1 MWGVAVG
8 LAVMILSV
16 CIIIGF
22 KNEIREKVIGCG
34 GHIEILNYQSLM
46 NPEAQPIVFDDM
58 QLQRLRREP
67 GITHVQ
73 RFCTKTG
80 MLKTDEAFKGILL
93 RGVAEDYDTTFL
105 ASHFVDG
112 RLPHFS
118 ASKATNE
125 IVVSAL
131 IARKLGLGVG
141 DRVYTYFFSE
151 QVKARRFLIVGIYE
165 THLREFDNSLVFTDL
180 ATTQH
185 LNGWQADQYAGV
197 ELLLDD
203 FNRVDIATQRIS
215 EMMDK
220 TQDHYGATYTTHNIK
235 ELYPGIFSWLS
246 LLDTNVYVILI
257 LMILLSIFTMISG
270 LLIIILERT
279 NFIAVMKSMGASNGQ
294 VRRIFLWFSALLV
307 GRGIILGDILGIGL
321 AVVQQQLGLVH
332 LDPATYY
339 IDAVPIQFSWPI
351 IIVLN
356 VATLLITVLVLIIPS
371 FLVSRIQPAKVMR
384 FE

>member
-22 KNEIREKVIGCG
+22 KNEIRQKVIGFG
-34 GHIEILNYQSLM
+34 GHIEILNEQSLY
-46 NPEAQPIVFDDM
+46 NAEAQPIAFDSA
-58 QLQRLRREP
+58 QLGRLTSEP
-67 GITHVQ
+67 GIAHVQ

-80 MLKTDEAFKGILL
+80 MIKTDEAFKGILL

-105 ASHFVDG
+105 AAHLKAG
-112 RLPHFS
+112 RLPRFTAEH
-118 ASKATNE
+118 ATNE
-125 IVVSAL
+125 IAVSAL
-131 IARKLGLGVG
+131 QTKQLGLHVG

-165 THLREFDNSLVFTDL
+165 THLREFDNTLVFTDL
-180 ATTQH
+180 ETTQR
-185 LNGWQADQYAGV
+185 LNSWENNQYAGL
-197 ELLLDD
+197 ELLIDD
-203 FNRVDIATQRIS
+203 FNALDSTTWRVAQLMNR
-215 EMMDK
+215 
-220 TQDHYGATYTTHNIK
+220 TQDSYGATYTTHSIR

-246 LLDTNVYVILI
+246 LLDTNVYVILT
-257 LMILLSIFTMISG
+257 LMILLSLFTMTAG

-294 VRRIFLWFSALLV
+294 VRRIFLYFAALLV

-321 AVVQQQLGLVH
+321 AIAQQQLGFVH

-339 IDAVPIQFSWPI
+339 VDAVPIQFSWPI
-351 IIVLN
+351 IVALN
-356 VATLLITVLVLIIPS
+356 IATLLITILILVLPS
-371 FLVSRIQPAKVMR
+371 YLVSRIQPARVMR

>member
-22 KNEIREKVIGCG
+22 KNEIRHKVIGFG
-34 GHIEILNYQSLM
+34 GHIEIINEQSLY
-46 NPEAQPIVFDDM
+46 NAEAQPIVFDD
-58 QLQRLRREP
+58 LQLRRLSRQS
-67 GITHVQ
+67 GIAHVQ

-80 MLKTDEAFKGILL
+80 MLKTDDAFKGILL

-105 ASHFVDG
+105 AAHLKAG
-112 RLPHFS
+112 RLPHFT
-118 ASKATNE
+118 ATEATNE
-125 IVVSAL
+125 IAVSAL
-131 IARKLGLGVG
+131 QASKLGLHVG
-141 DRVYTYFFSE
+141 DKVYTYFFSE

-180 ATTQH
+180 MATQR
-185 LNGWQADQYAGV
+185 LNSWDSDQYAGV
-197 ELLLDD
+197 ELLIDD
-203 FNRVDIATQRIS
+203 FNDLEPATLRIAQL
-215 EMMDK
+215 MNH

-257 LMILLSIFTMISG
+257 LMILLSLFTMTAG

-294 VRRIFLWFSALLV
+294 VRRIFLYFAAMLV

-321 AVVQQQLGLVH
+321 AVAQQQFGLVH
-332 LDPATYY
+332 LEPATYY
-339 IDAVPIQFSWPI
+339 VDAVPIEFSWPI
-351 IIVLN
+351 IIALN
-356 VATLLITVLVLIIPS
+356 IATLFITVLILVLPS
-371 FLVSRIQPAKVMR
+371 FLVSRIQPARVMR

>member
-22 KNEIREKVIGCG
+22 KNEIREKVIGFG

-67 GITHVQ
+67 GIAHVQ

-203 FNRVDIATQRIS
+203 FNQVDIATQHIS

-371 FLVSRIQPAKVMR
+371 FLVSRIQPARVMR